1 MRPRAIAVV
10 AVIAYAIFLVALL
23 PASFVTE
30 RITAATGGRVSFGN
44 AGGTLWN
51 GSARMGFT
59 VAGGWLNLDSVQWS
73 FNPSSLLIGKISF
86 DLNANGA
93 PDLEARATVSRGF
106 GGWSVDRAGLVGS
119 VASIA
124 TLAPIAARW
133 RPEGRLAVQ
142 VSDWLWSGQGM
153 RGEASIDWM
162 KAAVSLSDVKPIGS
176 YRVRVV
182 GDGSN
187 VARLTATTSA
197 GPLQVSGSGAAGP
210 AEIRFSGEA
219 RAADPAAAKAL
230 EQLLDLMGPRRPD
243 GARALE
249 LRIAF

>member
-1 MRPRAIAVV
+1 MRPRAIAIV
-10 AVIAYAIFLVALL
+10 AIVFYAIFLVALL
-23 PASFVTE
+23 PASVVTE

-59 VAGGWLNLDSVQWS
+59 VAGGWLNLDAVQWS
-73 FNPSSLLIGKISF
+73 FNPFSLLVGHLGF
-86 DLNANGA
+86 DVRAAGQ
-93 PDLEARATVSRGF
+93 DLDAKATVSRSF
-106 GGWSVDRAGLVGS
+106 GGWHVDNAVLI
-119 VASIA
+119 AAMPSIA
-124 TLAPIAARW
+124 TLAPVAARW
-133 RPEGRLAVQ
+133 RPEGRLGLE
-142 VSDWLWSGQGM
+142 VSDWEWNDRGM
-153 RGEASIDWM
+153 RGEANVRWM
-162 KAAVSLSDVKPIGS
+162 KAAVSLSDVKPLGG

-187 VARLTATTSA
+187 VARLTATTSS
-197 GPLQVSGSGAAGP
+197 GPLFVSGAGTAGP

-219 RAADPAAAKAL
+219 RGEDPTTAKAL
-230 EQLLDLMGPRRPD
+230 EPLLDLMGPKRPD